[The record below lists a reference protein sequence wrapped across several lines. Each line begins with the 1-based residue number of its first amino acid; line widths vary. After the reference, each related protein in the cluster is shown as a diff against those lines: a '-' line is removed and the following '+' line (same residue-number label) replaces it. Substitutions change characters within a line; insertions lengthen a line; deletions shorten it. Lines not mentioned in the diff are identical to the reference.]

1 MSVQHTPGNGQHT
14 LVRIEHTTPG
24 DARVVVEYEDSDDE
38 AGDQIATPGWCIRW
52 ALDRFHGGTD
62 LYVALELA
70 HALSSLELN
79 DDDTR
84 YLDDEAK
91 KALAA
96 MVDAAKELHEHQ
108 AEKRRKRKAERSS
121 DGKR

>member
-1 MSVQHTPGNGQHT
+1 MPVLHTPGNGQHT

-24 DARVVVEYEDSDDE
+24 DARVVVEFEDSDDE
-38 AGDQIATPGWCIRW
+38 VGDQIATPGWCIRW
-52 ALDRFHGGTD
+52 ALDMFHGGTD

-84 YLDDEAK
+84 YLDDAAK

-108 AEKRRKRKAERSS
+108 AEKRRKRKSERSG